1 MYVNTIIY
9 HISCLHW
16 GNYRWKWT
24 YIYLVS
30 MKTTTYGLYNMGIWA
45 YDQAFSYQA
54 YAAIKLIYLRSL
66 ILKSLNFQFY
76 FNQRIAIKRTL
87 INNKIGLRSD
97 IIKLSWLW
105 LVSCDRTRVLGG
117 EFIMMRPDNFESSSS
132 LYSILTVIT
141 RRRHHAKCDKNY
153 VTFMLQRF

>member
-1 MYVNTIIY
+1 
-9 HISCLHW
+9 
-16 GNYRWKWT
+16 
-24 YIYLVS
+24 
-30 MKTTTYGLYNMGIWA
+30 MGIWA

-97 IIKLSWLW
+97 IIKLS
-105 LVSCDRTRVLGG
+105 
-117 EFIMMRPDNFESSSS
+117 
-132 LYSILTVIT
+132 
-141 RRRHHAKCDKNY
+141 
-153 VTFMLQRF
+153 

>member
-1 MYVNTIIY
+1 M
-9 HISCLHW
+9 HIFIWFLGNPLHMA
-16 GNYRWKWT
+16 
-24 YIYLVS
+24 YI
-30 MKTTTYGLYNMGIWA
+30 IWA
-45 YDQAFSYQA
+45 YGHTIKHFFYQA

-66 ILKSLNFQFY
+66 ILKSLNFHFFY
-76 FNQRIAIKRTL
+76 QRIAIKRTL